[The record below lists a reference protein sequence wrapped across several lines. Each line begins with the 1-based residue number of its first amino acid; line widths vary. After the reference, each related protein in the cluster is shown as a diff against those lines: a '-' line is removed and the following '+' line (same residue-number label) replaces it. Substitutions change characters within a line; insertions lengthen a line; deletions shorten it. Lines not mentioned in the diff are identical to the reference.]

1 VTVALYLI
9 GPPGVGKSSALA
21 VLQRRLAF
29 DPPTL
34 LWGSLLRGQV
44 WRRAGLTAGIRLGV
58 PRDKF
63 GGTDGLSMGVHPQA
77 VDWAQNGRLPKALVG
92 EGQRLATVAF
102 LSSLAER
109 CDLTVAHLTA
119 SQDTLD
125 ARCAARGSNQAPA
138 WRMGAAHRAANLA
151 AVLTS
156 RCPVVVLNTDRLSPW
171 DVGVTLGK
179 MVPEVT

>member
-1 VTVALYLI
+1 
-9 GPPGVGKSSALA
+9 
-21 VLQRRLAF
+21 
-29 DPPTL
+29 
-34 LWGSLLRGQV
+34 
-44 WRRAGLTAGIRLGV
+44 
-58 PRDKF
+58 
-63 GGTDGLSMGVHPQA
+63 MGVHPQA

-102 LSSLAER
+102 LSSLADR